1 MFFYSKDG
9 KMNIVIELATLEL
22 ATLALSTAQYVP
34 GKQAG
39 KWDSVAQ
46 CVTGTIASGGKLSI
60 TLDRT
65 TESDEP
71 WRLPLDDAPK
81 PYREKAHRAL
91 SFFADR
97 CDIPYENADVELLY
111 S

>member
-9 KMNIVIELATLEL
+9 KMNVVIELATLEL
-22 ATLALSTAQYVP
+22 ATAALATAQYVL

-39 KWDSVAQ
+39 RWDSVAH

-60 TLDRT
+60 TVDKEAASE
-65 TESDEP
+65 ES
-71 WRLPLDDAPK
+71 WRHPLDDAPY
-81 PYREKAHRAL
+81 PYREKARRAL
-91 SFFADR
+91 SFFSDR
-97 CDIPYENADVELLY
+97 CGIDYAHAEVELLY